1 MSCQSFFVSAED
13 VFDALGENPLVNF
26 FLIRRYAL
34 YGVSVK
40 LYVKPDSLTV
50 SRSFAQLM

>member
-1 MSCQSFFVSAED
+1 MVSSKD
-13 VFDALGENPLVNF
+13 ILDNVVVENPLVNF